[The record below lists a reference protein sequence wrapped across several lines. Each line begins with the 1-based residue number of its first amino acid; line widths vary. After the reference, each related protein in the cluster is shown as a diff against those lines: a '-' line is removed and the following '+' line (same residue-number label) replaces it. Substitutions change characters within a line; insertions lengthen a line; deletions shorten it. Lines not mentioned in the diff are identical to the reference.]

1 VDERRLRSIPLFEAF
16 DPADL
21 ERIAVATGECRLA
34 AGDWLFEEGEDGD
47 HAYVIV
53 EGEIEILK
61 RSGRRD
67 VLLALRGPGDVIGEM
82 SLLEDAPRMAGARAR
97 VDAVLLDVPKEVLD
111 AVLDSSAGASRAL
124 FGVLVAR
131 WRETEARL
139 RQREQL
145 AQLGTLSAGLAH
157 EINNPAAAALRAAS
171 SIPPAIDAWL
181 RAVAAALRGA
191 GRDAEAGHL
200 ERLAAAERSRLK
212 PLDRADR
219 EDELLGRLE
228 RLGVGEPRSAAA
240 SLAVLDQE
248 VVDAALDGLGG
259 DAVAAAV
266 VGIAAARV
274 GIAGSA
280 SVVSDAAG
288 RISGLVEAVKSFA
301 FLDRA
306 PIQEVDL
313 AAMLD
318 DTVLLL
324 GHRLGDI
331 EVVRDYE
338 DVPAFPAYGAELNQ
352 VWSNLIDNAVDAVR
366 EAGRRPGRIVLRL
379 RSTSEEAVVE
389 ISDDG
394 PGIPDD
400 VLPRIF
406 DSFFTTK
413 PPGSGTGLGLDI
425 CYGIVVHRHGGEIE
439 VDTEPGRTTIR
450 VRSRSAGP
458 AEPAPGPSS
467 AGAQAVSAG
476 QFAVHRTHAGVHDD
490 RQPCGLSDPAG
501 FLRDDAELQPQQ
513 PGADGDCVPGDGR
526 CLGGGAEHIDGVDPA
541 R

>member
-1 VDERRLRSIPLFEAF
+1 VTVDDLRSIPLFEAF
-16 DPADL
+16 DRADL
-21 ERIAVATGECRLA
+21 ERIAAATGECRLA
-34 AGDWLFEEGEDGD
+34 AGDWLFREGEDGD

-61 RSGRRD
+61 RSGNRD

-82 SLLEDAPRMAGARAR
+82 SLLENAPRMAGARAKS
-97 VDAVLLDVPKEVLD
+97 DAALLDVPKAVLD
-111 AVLDSSAGASRAL
+111 SVLDSSAGASRAL

-171 SIPPAIDAWL
+171 GIPPAIEASV
-181 RAVAAALRGA
+181 RAVAEILRA
-191 GRDAEAGHL
+191 TGRDAEAGHL
-200 ERLAAAERSRLK
+200 ERLSGAEPVRLG

-219 EDELLGRLE
+219 EDDLVGRLE
-228 RLGVGEPRSAAA
+228 RLGVAQPRPAAA
-240 SLAVLDQE
+240 SLAGLDRE
-248 VVDAALDGLGG
+248 AVDAALDALGESGSAVAGLVIG
-259 DAVAAAV
+259 VAAARLEIV
-266 VGIAAARV
+266 
-274 GIAGSA
+274 GSA

-288 RISGLVEAVKSFA
+288 RISRLVGAVRSFA

-306 PIQEVDL
+306 PVQEVDL
-313 AAMLD
+313 GAMLD

-331 EVVRDYE
+331 EIVRDYGE
-338 DVPAFPAYGAELNQ
+338 VPRFPAYGAELNQ
-352 VWSNLIDNAVDAVR
+352 VWANLIDNAADAVR
-366 EAGRRPGRIVLRL
+366 EAGRRPGRIVVRT
-379 RSTSEEAVVE
+379 RATTEEAVVE
-389 ISDDG
+389 IEDDG

-425 CYGIVVHRHGGEIE
+425 SYGIVVHRHGGEIE
-439 VDTEPGRTTIR
+439 VDTEPGRTTMR
-450 VRSRSAGP
+450 VRVPLAGP
-458 AEPAPGPSS
+458 G
-467 AGAQAVSAG
+467 
-476 QFAVHRTHAGVHDD
+476 
-490 RQPCGLSDPAG
+490 
-501 FLRDDAELQPQQ
+501 
-513 PGADGDCVPGDGR
+513 
-526 CLGGGAEHIDGVDPA
+526 
-541 R
+541 